1 MQKFVFSFVLVA
13 LIGISGSY
21 VYAQEM
27 SLATFQETAQVII
40 DKNISQNVTAS
51 ITLQS
56 TSIQE
61 IKIPAELEQR
71 IRENEN
77 ISAITLTNQDQ
88 CVLGVNNESCILINV
103 KRNPDEK

>member
-1 MQKFVFSFVLVA
+1 MQKLVFLFVLVA
-13 LIGISGSY
+13 LIGISVNYSY
-21 VYAQEM
+21 SQEM

-40 DKNISQNVTAS
+40 DKSISQNVTAS

-71 IRENEN
+71 IRENGN
-77 ISAITLTNQDQ
+77 ISAVILTNQNQ
-88 CVLGVNNESCILINV
+88 CVLGVNIMSHV
-103 KRNPDEK
+103 F